1 MPLSTARKHIHLAF
15 NIIALAMVVAAAS
28 PSPSP
33 TPSGPSDPCGS
44 ILTVVNRPPIT
55 TGVCAVPSHQFD
67 VETGWQN
74 TTTTGAGGGNT
85 AIYGATLI
93 RFGTGNNH
101 LDLEL
106 TPPTYAVSSAGG
118 PPNVTGWTDSAIG
131 MKYEMGYNAR
141 AVWGVNGVVTLP
153 TGSRSFSAG
162 GAQYSGNFNFGY
174 TLNPT
179 FGVSGTLGFNEFR
192 TAGQSYFAFTPSLL
206 LTATLPANSELFGE
220 YAYVSTAGV
229 GLQSKSIYDFGYV
242 KALGDHWQ
250 FDIEYGISPTVI
262 GGQQQ
267 HYIGT
272 GLSFMH

>member
-1 MPLSTARKHIHLAF
+1 M
-15 NIIALAMVVAAAS
+15 IIAAAS

-55 TGVCAVPSHQFD
+55 TGVCAVPKGKFD
-67 VETGWQN
+67 IETGWSN
-74 TTTTGAGGGNT
+74 TTITGAGGGNT
-85 AIYGATLI
+85 TAYGATLV

-101 LDLEL
+101 LDFEI
-106 TPPTYAVSSAGG
+106 A
-118 PPNVTGWTDSAIG
+118 PPNYTTTSVGGVIVNGWSDSG
-131 MKYEMGYNAR
+131 VGVKYEMGYNAR
-141 AVWGVNGVVTLP
+141 AVWGVNASATFP
-153 TGSRSFSAG
+153 TGSQAFTAG
-162 GAQYSGNFNFGY
+162 GTQYTGNFNWGY

-179 FGVSGTLGFNEFR
+179 FGLSGTLGANSFR
-192 TAGQSYFAFTPSLL
+192 SGGQSYFAFTPSLL
-206 LTATLPANSELFGE
+206 LTASFQSTNELFGE
-220 YAYVSTAGV
+220 YAYVSQTGP
-229 GLQSKSIYDFGYV
+229 GSGTPSKSIFDFGYV

-267 HYIGT
+267 HYIGS